1 MTKKINLVAEI
12 KDSDLHIGVNY
23 PKGVDPELAKAA
35 TEELIA
41 IFEKYS
47 ELLED

>member
-12 KDSDLHIGVNY
+12 KDSDLHIEVTY
-23 PKGVDPELAKAA
+23 PKGTDPELAKAA
-35 TEELIA
+35 NKELTEV
-41 IFEKYS
+41 FEKYS